1 MEIGT
6 VLVYLSLVL
15 ATASVASSLSHIYT
29 KDRRHRNVSR
39 FLVFLCFITT
49 TTAFFLLVYY
59 FLEPN
64 LGIHYVHG
72 HTSTDYPWYYK
83 LTGLWAGE
91 EGTIVLWVWL
101 ISLSIII
108 EEAIQ
113 GWRAKKAGVDDKAVL
128 LYDWIRTISMIIL
141 IAFFILLI
149 NTDVFKATTTLD
161 LVSFPDGR
169 GINRLLLTPL
179 MIAHPPVEFAAYA
192 FMTLPLASAL
202 AYLITGDR
210 KWTDSSLQWSRLSWL
225 FLSLGIGIGALWAY
239 TVLGWG
245 LYWGWDPVEVAN
257 LIPWI
262 ALTGFVHTQSYFR
275 KRGQYSFLAPLLAVV
290 TFVLIIFATFETR
303 SGFVTSPL
311 HAFTGPGTGLSD
323 PGDRLI
329 AILEGNLGAGFF
341 MMMMLAVLL
350 VAGILFMWMFY
361 NIRKREGSLK
371 GAAGMFPS
379 LYMIFLA
386 ILLLF
391 AIVDVASFTSL
402 GLRVSNLIG
411 FGNKGIGLTILAL
424 LIIGIPILWIIYTSQ
439 EKEEDTEPVTLAS
452 VINDKTT
459 MLVSVSIFTIWF
471 VTTLLLMILGSEG
484 LQPEVFESRLPLII
498 IPLMITLV
506 VCLAW
511 RYLGRQNSVYVIVAL
526 IIATFLAY
534 YAVFSGNVFGAY
546 IVVLIGALFAAIYRI
561 FMMATGSTRK
571 TGKRSLQIAGL
582 FLVIAG
588 IIGMLF
594 WSSLTR
600 IIGFSPPV
608 KPDLL
613 IGALGFLASAGA
625 MIGGLFC
632 LRGRSPLI
640 CIIGSILGILTL
652 GYFFVGSVISMI
664 ALLLI
669 LMSISAFSK
678 DRLNVQSVRSVLGGV
693 SPHLIHLSIVLLLI
707 GYAGSTYLMVE
718 EDEDFLAY
726 SGGALLVGIPVN
738 FEGYELRLVD
748 SHGIDVEGDGTFEE
762 ITAIAEITRDGTLI
776 GEAEFHLWWMIPAN
790 PNDAHYMLDVYVENT
805 YYEDI
810 YIIPDA
816 MNTADDN
823 DWIWAHEV
831 TPPGDTPRRFESDD
845 VQGVSF
851 KIKTLP
857 LMGALWGGLW
867 MGSFGIFLLVFVD
880 YLPIRRPPVKKDKTR
895 PKAKEEVVEEAKV
908 AGVKVEEG
916 VEVAEKDYEKL
927 LEEELMKLEEEG

>member
-39 FLVFLCFITT
+39 FLVFLCFTT
-49 TTAFFLLVYY
+49 TTATFFLLVYY

-72 HTSTDYPWYYK
+72 HTSTAYPWYYK

-128 LYDWIRTISMIIL
+128 LYDWIRAISMIIL
-141 IAFFILLI
+141 IAFLVLLI
-149 NTDVFKATTTLD
+149 NTDVFKATTTFD
-161 LVSFPDGR
+161 LVSFPGGK

-202 AYLITGDR
+202 AYLITGDK

-275 KRGQYSFLAPLLAVV
+275 KRKQYNFLAPLLAVV

-303 SGFVTSPL
+303 SGFVASPL
-311 HAFTGPGTGLSD
+311 HAFTGLGSDIPD
-323 PGDRLI
+323 PGDRLV

-350 VAGILFMWMFY
+350 VAGILFMWMFH

-371 GAAGMFPS
+371 GAAGVFPS
-379 LYMIFLA
+379 LYMISLA
-386 ILLLF
+386 VLMLF
-391 AIVDVASFTSL
+391 AILDVASFTSL
-402 GLRVSNLIG
+402 GLRVSDLVG

-439 EKEEDTEPVTLAS
+439 EREEDNEPLTLSS

-484 LQPEVFESRLPLII
+484 LQPEVFESRLPLIV
-498 IPLMITLV
+498 IPLMITLT

-511 RYLGRQNSVYVIVAL
+511 RYLGRQNSVYLIVAL
-526 IIATFLAY
+526 IIATLLAY
-534 YAVFSGNVFGAY
+534 YAVFSGNLFGAY
-546 IVVLIGALFAAIYRI
+546 IVVLIGALCAAIYRI

-571 TGKRSLQIAGL
+571 TGKKSLQIAGL

-600 IIGFSPPV
+600 IIGLSPPV

-613 IGALGFLASAGA
+613 IAALAFLASAGA
-625 MIGGLFC
+625 MISGLFC

-640 CIIGSILGILTL
+640 CIIGSFLGILSL
-652 GYFFVGSVISMI
+652 GYFFAGSVLSII

-669 LMSISAFSK
+669 LTSLPAFSK
-678 DRLNVQSVRSVLGGV
+678 ARLNVQSVRSVLGGI
-693 SPHLIHLSIVLLLI
+693 SPQLIHLGIVLLLI

-718 EDEDFLAY
+718 KDFDAY
-726 SGGALLVGIPVN
+726 SEPLLAGSSDD
-738 FEGYELRLVD
+738 FQGYELRLVD
-748 SHGIDVEGDGTFEE
+748 SRGTDGDGDGRYEDL
-762 ITAIAEITRDGTLI
+762 TAIVEISRDGSVI
-776 GEAEFHLWWMIPAN
+776 GEATFHLWWMIPAN

-805 YYEDI
+805 YLEDI
-810 YIIPDA
+810 YFIPRAFYTVVDG
-816 MNTADDN
+816 
-823 DWIWAHEV
+823 WIWAHEN
-831 TPPGDTPRRFESDD
+831 TGNMFTSDT
-845 VQGVSF
+845 VGGVSF
-851 KIKTLP
+851 EVKTLP
-857 LMGALWGGLW
+857 LMSALWGGLW

-880 YLPIRRPPVKKDKTR
+880 YLPVQRRPAKKEIKA
-895 PKAKEEVVEEAKV
+895 KAKEEVVEEAK
-908 AGVKVEEG
+908 AEEVKVEEG

>member
-1 MEIGT
+1 VEIGT

-15 ATASVASSLSHIYT
+15 ATASVALSVSHLYT
-29 KDRRHRNVSR
+29 RDRRHRNVSR
-39 FLVFLCFITT
+39 VLVFLCFTTITAT
-49 TTAFFLLVYY
+49 FFLLVYY

-64 LGIHYVHG
+64 LDIHYVHG
-72 HTSTDYPWYYK
+72 HTSTAYPWYYK

-113 GWRAKKAGVDDKAVL
+113 GLRAKKMEVDDKAVL
-128 LYDWIRTISMIIL
+128 LYDWIRAISMIIL
-141 IAFFILLI
+141 ISFLVLLI
-149 NTDVFKATTTLD
+149 NTDVFKETTTAELI
-161 LVSFPDGR
+161 SNPGGM

-202 AYLITGDR
+202 AYLITGDN

-239 TVLGWG
+239 SVLGWG

-262 ALTGFVHTQSYFR
+262 ALTGFVHTQSYYR
-275 KRGQYSFLAPLLAVV
+275 KRGQYNFLAPLLAIVS
-290 TFVLIIFATFETR
+290 FVLIIFATFETR
-303 SGFVTSPL
+303 SGFVASPL
-311 HAFTGPGTGLSD
+311 HAFTGPGAGLSD
-323 PGDRLI
+323 PGDRLV
-329 AILEGNLGAGFF
+329 AILEGNLGASYF

-350 VAGILFMWMFY
+350 AGGILFMWMFY

-371 GAAGMFPS
+371 GAAGIFPG
-379 LYMIFLA
+379 LYMGFLA
-386 ILLLF
+386 FLLLF
-391 AIVDVASFTSL
+391 AIADVAFFTSL
-402 GLRVSNLIG
+402 GLAVSNLAG
-411 FGNKGIGLTILAL
+411 LGNKGIGLTILAL
-424 LIIGIPILWIIYTSQ
+424 LIIGIPIIWMIYTSP
-439 EKEEDTEPVTLAS
+439 ERDEDNEPVTLSS

-459 MLVSVSIFTIWF
+459 MLVSVSIITIWF

-511 RYLGRQNSVYVIVAL
+511 RYLGRLFSVYLVVAL
-526 IIATFLAY
+526 IFATLLAY

-546 IVVLIGALFAAIYRI
+546 IVVLVVALLAAVYRI

-571 TGKRSLQIAGL
+571 TGTKSLQIAGL
-582 FLVIAG
+582 FLIIAG

-600 IIGFSPPV
+600 IIGFPV
-608 KPDLL
+608 PLKPSLL
-613 IGALGFLASAGA
+613 TGAVGFLFSAGA

-632 LRGRSPLI
+632 LRGRSQLI
-640 CIIGSILGILTL
+640 CVIGSLLGILSL
-652 GYFFVGSVISMI
+652 GYFFAGSILSVI

-669 LMSISAFSK
+669 LTSLSAFSK
-678 DRLNVQSVRSVLGGV
+678 TRLNVQSVRSVLGGI

-718 EDEDFLAY
+718 EDEEFLAY
-726 SGGALLVGIPVN
+726 SSPLVVGSPVN
-738 FEGYELRLVD
+738 FQGYELRLVD
-748 SHGIDVEGDGTFEE
+748 SQGVDVDGDGSFEE
-762 ITAIAEITRDGTLI
+762 ITAFAEITRDGSLV
-776 GEAEFHLWWMIPAN
+776 GEAEFHLWWMIPAD
-790 PNDAHYMLDVYVENT
+790 PNNAHYMLDVYVENT

-816 MNTADDN
+816 MNTGADN
-823 DWIWAHEV
+823 WIWAHEN
-831 TPPGDTPRRFESDD
+831 TLKKFESDD
-845 VQGVSF
+845 VRGVSF
-851 KIKTLP
+851 RIKTLP
-857 LMGALWGGLW
+857 LIGALWGGLW
-867 MGSFGIFLLVFVD
+867 MGSFAIFLLIFVD
-880 YLPIRRPPVKKDKTR
+880 YLPTKRRPAKKEKVEAK
-895 PKAKEEVVEEAKV
+895 PKEEVVEEAEVEDVKV
-908 AGVKVEEG
+908 AEKI
-916 VEVAEKDYEKL
+916 EVVEKDYEKL
-927 LEEELMKLEEEG
+927 LEEELMRMEEER

>member
-1 MEIGT
+1 VEIGT

-15 ATASVASSLSHIYT
+15 AIASVALSLSHFYT
-29 KDRRHRNVSR
+29 SDRRHRNASR

-49 TTAFFLLVYY
+49 TTFFFLLVYY

-72 HTSTDYPWYYK
+72 HTSADYLWYYK

-101 ISLSIII
+101 ITLSIII

-113 GWRAKKAGVDDKAVL
+113 SWRAKKAEVDDKAIL
-128 LYDWIRTISMIIL
+128 LYDWIRVISMIIL
-141 IAFFILLI
+141 IAFLVLLI
-149 NTDVFKATTTLD
+149 NTDVFKPTTTLD
-161 LVSFPDGR
+161 LVSFPDGK

-202 AYLITGDR
+202 AFLVTGDN

-262 ALTGFVHTQSYFR
+262 ALTAFVHTQSYYR
-275 KRGQYSFLAPLLAVV
+275 NRGQYNFLAPLLAVV

-303 SGFVTSPL
+303 SGFVASPL
-311 HAFTGPGTGLSD
+311 HAFTGLGSDLSD
-323 PGDRLI
+323 PGDRLV
-329 AILEGNLGAGFF
+329 AILEGNLGASFF

-350 VAGILFMWMFY
+350 VAGILFIWMFY

-371 GAAGMFPS
+371 GAAGVFPS

-402 GLRVSNLIG
+402 ALRVSDLVG
-411 FGNKGIGLTILAL
+411 FGNQGIGLTILAL
-424 LIIGIPILWIIYTSQ
+424 LTIGIPILWIIYTSQ
-439 EKEEDTEPVTLAS
+439 EREDEGEPVTLSS

-459 MLVSVSIFTIWF
+459 MLVSVSILTIWF
-471 VTTLLLMILGSEG
+471 VTTLLLMIVGSEG

-506 VCLAW
+506 VCLGW
-511 RYLGRQNSVYVIVAL
+511 RYLGRLNSIYL
-526 IIATFLAY
+526 IIALVFATILAY

-546 IVVLIGALFAAIYRI
+546 IVALIGALFVAVYRI

-571 TGKRSLQIAGL
+571 TGKRSLQVAGL
-582 FLVIAG
+582 FLIITA

-594 WSSLTR
+594 WSNLTR

-613 IGALGFLASAGA
+613 MGALGFLASAGA
-625 MIGGLFC
+625 LIGGLFC

-640 CIIGSILGILTL
+640 AAIGSILGILTL
-652 GYFFVGSVISMI
+652 GYFFVGSVLSIIS
-664 ALLLI
+664 LI
-669 LMSISAFSK
+669 LILSSLSTFSK
-678 DRLNVQSVRSVLGGV
+678 DRLNVQSVRSIVGGV
-693 SPHLIHLSIVLLLI
+693 SPHLIHLAIVLLLI

-726 SGGALLVGIPVN
+726 SQPLLVGAPVD

-748 SHGIDVEGDGTFEE
+748 SRGTDADGDGNFEDINAVVE
-762 ITAIAEITRDGTLI
+762 IIRDGSVI
-776 GEAEFHLWWMIPAN
+776 GEANLHLWWMIPAN

-810 YIIPDA
+810 YLIPDA
-816 MNTADDN
+816 MNTVADG
-823 DWIWAHEV
+823 WIWAHEN
-831 TPPGDTPRRFESDD
+831 TGNMFTSDD
-845 VQGVSF
+845 VRGVSF
-851 KIKTLP
+851 RIKTLP
-857 LMGALWGGLW
+857 LMSALWGGLW
-867 MGSFGIFLLVFVD
+867 MGSFAIFLLIFVG
-880 YLPIRRPPVKKDKTR
+880 YLPTKHRPVKKEKVKA
-895 PKAKEEVVEEAKV
+895 KAKEEVIEEAKVEEAKV
-908 AGVKVEEG
+908 EEE
-916 VEVAEKDYEKL
+916 VEVAEKDYDKI
-927 LEEELMKLEEEG
+927 LEEELMRMEEEG